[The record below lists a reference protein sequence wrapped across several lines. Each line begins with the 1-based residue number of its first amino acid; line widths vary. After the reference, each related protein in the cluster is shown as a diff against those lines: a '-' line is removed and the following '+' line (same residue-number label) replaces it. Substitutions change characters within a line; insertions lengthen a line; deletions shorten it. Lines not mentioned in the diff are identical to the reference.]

1 MAAKLHKFLAKH
13 MSAATVSATSLN
25 LGHWIAGQ
33 TETAGATTVAL
44 RSPVDGSPLGNLPLA
59 DAAMVE
65 ATVAAA
71 AKAFTT
77 WGRVPLKDRVQV
89 LYKFKEIAQRKINEL
104 AKVVSRENGKTE
116 DEAAAGVLRG
126 LEVVEFACGLPAMMG
141 GEMMEVSTGVD
152 CYTRRYPLGVVAG
165 ITPFN
170 FPAMVPLWM
179 FPMAIGCGNTFIL
192 KPSEQTPASPLVLAE
207 WLREAG
213 LPDGVFNVL
222 QGGRATVE
230 ALLDHPGIAAA
241 AFVGSTPVAKALYLR
256 GTVAGKRM
264 LTLGGAKNHVVILPD
279 ADPAL
284 VAKNL
289 TASATGCAGQRCMA
303 ASVAL
308 GVGKCEGIMDA
319 IAAEMRTVRAGYD
332 MGAII
337 SVTARD
343 RIVNYITQ
351 AETNGALLRVDGRNP
366 EVPAEKRGGNYVGAT
381 LIDGLTPG
389 SPALTDEIF
398 GPVLSVLRVG
408 SLDEALKIENASPY
422 GNAAAIYTG
431 SGAAARYFEQH
442 ASAGMIGI
450 NIGVPVPRDPFGF
463 GGWNA
468 SKFGH
473 GDITGRDAVGFWTQ
487 TKKTTV
493 KWSAPATSNWMS

>member
-1 MAAKLHKFLAKH
+1 
-13 MSAATVSATSLN
+13 MSSATVSAVTSA

-33 TETAGATTVAL
+33 ASTAGGGTLSL
-44 RSPVDGSPLGNLPLA
+44 RSPVDGASLGQLPLA
-59 DAAMVE
+59 DASV
-65 ATVAAA
+65 VDAAVRSA
-71 AKAFTT
+71 ADAFAK
-77 WGRVPLKDRVQV
+77 WNKVPVKDRVQV
-89 LYKFKEIAQRKINEL
+89 LYKFKEIAQRRLPEL
-104 AKVVSRENGKTE
+104 ATCVSRENGKTG

-126 LEVVEFACGLPAMMG
+126 LEVVEFACGLPALMG
-141 GEMMEVSTGVD
+141 GEIMEVSTGVD

-179 FPMAIGCGNTFIL
+179 FPMAIGCGNAFIL
-192 KPSEQTPASPLVLAE
+192 KPSEQTPASPLILAA
-207 WLREAG
+207 WLKEAG
-213 LPDGVFNVL
+213 LPDGVFNIV
-222 QGGRATVE
+222 QGGRSTVE
-230 ALLDHPGIAAA
+230 SLLDHPGIAAA
-241 AFVGSTPVAKALYLR
+241 AFVGSTPAAKAVFLR

-279 ADPAL
+279 ADPVL

-303 ASVAL
+303 ASVAM
-308 GVGKCEGIMDA
+308 GVGDCDGIIEA

-337 SVTARD
+337 SSTARD
-343 RIVNYITQ
+343 RILGFIDA
-351 AETNGALLRVDGRNP
+351 AETSGAQLLVDGRRP
-366 EVPAEKRGGNYVGAT
+366 ELPSAKQGGNYVGAT
-381 LIDGLTPG
+381 LIDRLVPG
-389 SPALTDEIF
+389 SAPVKEEIF
-398 GPVLSVLRVG
+398 GPVLSILRVG
-408 SLDEALKIENASPY
+408 SLDEALAIENASEY

-468 SKFGH
+468 SKFGT

>member
-1 MAAKLHKFLAKH
+1 MAGKLHKLRENP
-13 MSAATVSATSLN
+13 MSAATVSATSLTI
-25 LGHWIAGQ
+25 GHWIAGR
-33 TETAGATTVAL
+33 TETGGAATLAL

-59 DAAMVE
+59 NVAMVD

-71 AKAFTT
+71 AQAFTI
-77 WGRVPLKDRVQV
+77 WGRMPVKDRVQV
-89 LYKFKEIAQRKINEL
+89 LYKFKEIAQGKIAEL
-104 AKVVSRENGKTE
+104 ARVVSRENGKTE

-126 LEVVEFACGLPAMMG
+126 LEVVEFACGLPALMG

-152 CYTRRYPLGVVAG
+152 CYTRRYPLGVVVG

-192 KPSEQTPASPLVLAE
+192 KPSEQTPASPLIIAE

-230 ALLDHPGIAAA
+230 ALLDHPGVAAA

-256 GTVAGKRM
+256 GTIAGKRM

-279 ADPAL
+279 ADPTL

-308 GVGKCEGIMDA
+308 GIGNCEDIMEA
-319 IAAEMRTVRAGYD
+319 IAAEMRTVRAGYN

-343 RIVNYITQ
+343 RIVDYITK
-351 AETNGALLRVDGRNP
+351 AETGGALLRVDGRNP
-366 EVPAEKRGGNYVGAT
+366 ELPAEKRGGNYVGAT
-381 LIDGLTPG
+381 LIDGLTPD
-389 SPALTDEIF
+389 SPAVSDEIF

-493 KWSAPATSNWMS
+493 KWSAPAAGNWMS

>member
-1 MAAKLHKFLAKH
+1 
-13 MSAATVSATSLN
+13 MSSATVSAVTSAP
-25 LGHWIAGQ
+25 GHWIAGQ
-33 TETAGATTVAL
+33 SSTAGAGSLSL
-44 RSPVDGSPLGNLPLA
+44 RSPVDGAALGLLPLA
-59 DAAMVE
+59 DVRVVDAAVRSAAE
-65 ATVAAA
+65 AF
-71 AKAFTT
+71 AK
-77 WGRVPLKDRVQV
+77 WSKVPVKDRVQV
-89 LYKFKEIAQRKINEL
+89 LYNFKEIAQRRLPEL
-104 AKVVSRENGKTE
+104 AACVSRENGKTE

-126 LEVVEFACGLPAMMG
+126 LEVVEFACGLPALMG
-141 GEMMEVSTGVD
+141 GEIMEVSSGVD

-179 FPMAIGCGNTFIL
+179 FPMAIGCGNAFIL
-192 KPSEQTPASPLVLAE
+192 KPSEQTPASPLMLAA
-207 WLREAG
+207 WLKEAG
-213 LPDGVFNVL
+213 LPDGVFNIV
-222 QGGRATVE
+222 QGGRSTVE
-230 ALLDHPGIAAA
+230 SLLDHPGIAAA
-241 AFVGSTPVAKALYLR
+241 AFVGSTPAAKAVFLR
-256 GTVAGKRM
+256 GTMAGKRM

-279 ADPAL
+279 ADPVL
-284 VAKNL
+284 TAKNL

-303 ASVAL
+303 ASVAM
-308 GVGKCEGIMDA
+308 GVGDCDSIIEA
-319 IAAEMRTVRAGYD
+319 IAAEMKTVRVGYE

-337 SVTARD
+337 SPAARD
-343 RIVNYITQ
+343 RILGFIDA
-351 AETNGALLRVDGRNP
+351 AESSGAQLLVDGRRP
-366 EVPAEKRGGNYVGAT
+366 ELPAAKQGGNYVGAT
-381 LIDGLTPG
+381 LIDRLVPG
-389 SPALTDEIF
+389 SAPVKEEIF
-398 GPVLSVLRVG
+398 GPVLSILRVG
-408 SLDEALKIENASPY
+408 SLDEALAIENASEY

-468 SKFGH
+468 SKFGT

>member
-1 MAAKLHKFLAKH
+1 
-13 MSAATVSATSLN
+13 
-25 LGHWIAGQ
+25 
-33 TETAGATTVAL
+33 
-44 RSPVDGSPLGNLPLA
+44 LA
-59 DAAMVE
+59 DAAVVDAAVASAAE
-65 ATVAAA
+65 AF
-71 AKAFTT
+71 AK
-77 WGRVPLKDRVQV
+77 WSRVPVKDRVQV
-89 LYKFKEIAQRKINEL
+89 LYKFKEVATRRLPEL
-104 AKVVSRENGKTE
+104 AACVSRENGKTE
-116 DEAAAGVLRG
+116 EEAAAGVLRG
-126 LEVVEFACGLPAMMG
+126 LEVVEFACGLPGLIG
-141 GEMMEVSTGVD
+141 GEIMEVSTGVD

-179 FPMAIGCGNTFIL
+179 FPMAIGCGNSFIL
-192 KPSEQTPASPLVLAE
+192 KPSEQTPASPLIIAA

-213 LPDGVFNVL
+213 LPDGVFNIV
-222 QGGRATVE
+222 QGGRSTVE
-230 ALLDHPGIAAA
+230 SLLDHPGIAAA
-241 AFVGSTPVAKALYLR
+241 AFVGSTTAAKAVFLR
-256 GTVAGKRM
+256 GTIAGKRM

-308 GVGKCEGIMDA
+308 GVGNCDAIIEA
-319 IAAEMRTVRAGYD
+319 IAAEMRTIRAGYD

-337 SVTARD
+337 SPAARD
-343 RIVNYITQ
+343 RILGYIDSAAASG
-351 AETNGALLRVDGRNP
+351 AELLVDGRHP
-366 EVPAEKRGGNYVGAT
+366 ELPAAKQGGNYVGAT
-381 LIDGLTPG
+381 LIDRLLPG
-389 SPALTDEIF
+389 SAPVKEEIF
-398 GPVLSVLRVG
+398 GPVLSILRVG
-408 SLDEALKIENASPY
+408 SLDEALHIENASEY
-422 GNAAAIYTG
+422 GNAASIYTG

-468 SKFGH
+468 SKFGT

-493 KWSAPATSNWMS
+493 KWSAPAAGNWMS

>member
-1 MAAKLHKFLAKH
+1 
-13 MSAATVSATSLN
+13 MSSDTAPILTT
-25 LGHWIAGQ
+25 GHWIAGQ
-33 TETAGATTVAL
+33 IETAGASKIAL
-44 RSPVDGSPLGNLPLA
+44 RSPVDGSPMGDLPMA
-59 DAAMVE
+59 DASVVE
-65 ATVAAA
+65 AATAAA
-71 AKAFTT
+71 AQAFTT
-77 WGRVPLKDRVQV
+77 WGRVPVKDRVQV
-89 LYKFKEIAQRKINEL
+89 LFKFKEIAHRRL
-104 AKVVSRENGKTE
+104 ADLARVVSRENGKTE
-116 DEAAAGVLRG
+116 DEAAAGILRG
-126 LEVVEFACGLPAMMG
+126 LEVVEFACGLPALMG
-141 GEMMEVSTGVD
+141 GEIMEVSSGVD

-192 KPSEQTPASPLVLAE
+192 KPSEQTPGSPLILAQ

-213 LPDGVFNVL
+213 LPDGVFNVV
-222 QGGRATVE
+222 QGGRSTVE
-230 ALLDHPGIAAA
+230 ALLDHPSICAA
-241 AFVGSTPVAKALYLR
+241 AFVGSTLVAKALFLR
-256 GTVAGKRM
+256 GTAAGKRI

-279 ADPAL
+279 ADPVL
-284 VAKNL
+284 TAKNL

-308 GVGKCEGIMDA
+308 GVGNCQDIIEA
-319 IAAEMRTVRAGYD
+319 IVAEMRTVRAGYD

-337 SVTARD
+337 SRAARD
-343 RIVNYITQ
+343 RITDYITK
-351 AETNGALLRVDGRNP
+351 AEASGARLRLDGREPN
-366 EVPAEKRGGNYVGAT
+366 VPVEKSGGNYVGAT
-381 LIDGLTPG
+381 MIDGLTPT
-389 SPALTDEIF
+389 SPTIHDEIF

-422 GNAAAIYTG
+422 GNAAAIYTA
-431 SGAAARYFEQH
+431 SGASARYFEQH
-442 ASAGMIGI
+442 ASAGMIGV

-473 GDITGRDAVGFWTQ
+473 GDITGRDAINFWTQ

-493 KWSAPATSNWMS
+493 KWSAPTKGNWMS